1 MPNPCRAQ
9 EEINAKKTLTLLVN
23 DVNMKRSG
31 AADLPLHNG
40 YVPQW
45 LAERMARLGLAV
57 TEVLLAEYGKS
68 EVLRRLSDPFWF
80 QSLGAVMG
88 MDWHSSGITTSV
100 MGALKR
106 AINPHSRALG
116 LYICGGKG
124 SASRQAPDEIRKV
137 CDSTG
142 LDARQLVRCSKLS
155 AKVDNT
161 VIQDGFQLY
170 LHSFVLS
177 DEGQWTV
184 IQQGMSPG
192 NSMARRYHWHSAG
205 LQSFVEEPHTA
216 ICGANQGEILNLADR
231 LASPARNAVLSLTR
245 EKPETMMQDVQQL
258 VLPSHHDVRTE
269 DVDLRRLGAIL
280 WLAHD
285 RQPSD
290 FEELLLLEGVG
301 PRTLQSLALVSEVIH
316 GTPSRFRD
324 PARFAFAHGGKDGHP
339 FPVPVSVYDETIG
352 ILQAA
357 VHKAKI
363 GQSDKLQAIRQL
375 SVMAQRSEKDFSP
388 SGGLEDWIEKERR
401 DSWKYNGRTVF
412 GKELPPTELSR
423 TELSR
428 TELPPTGQV
437 KSKQLR
443 LF

>member
-1 MPNPCRAQ
+1 
-9 EEINAKKTLTLLVN
+9 
-23 DVNMKRSG
+23 MKRSG

-40 YVPQW
+40 YVPRW

-57 TEVLLAEYGKS
+57 TEVLLAEYGKR

-142 LDARQLVRCSKLS
+142 LDAQQLVRCSKLS

-170 LHSFVLS
+170 LHSFVLN
-177 DEGQWTV
+177 DEGEWTV

-216 ICGANQGEILNLADR
+216 ICGTNQGEILNLADR
-231 LASPARNAVLSLTR
+231 QASPARNAVLSLTR

-339 FPVPVSVYDETIG
+339 FPVPVSVYDDTIG
-352 ILQAA
+352 ILQTA

-363 GQSDKLQAIRQL
+363 GQSDKLEAIRQL

-412 GKELPPTELSR
+412 GKELPPTE
-423 TELSR
+423 
-428 TELPPTGQV
+428 QA